1 MPTSIHRVGL
11 ALAAIAALVTVGGA
25 YIADGY
31 FSAQGPASVP
41 VTTRADDTSGTP
53 SPTAT
58 LPPDVVYVR
67 PAPSP
72 KVIHVRK
79 VAPPVAPKVV
89 HVTVPTK
96 EGESGA
102 GERDD
107 GGGD

>member
-31 FSAQGPASVP
+31 LSVHDVASARVATPA
-41 VTTRADDTSGTP
+41 ADP
-53 SPTAT
+53 SAPPSATAT

-79 VAPPVAPKVV
+79 TAPPVAPKVV
-89 HVTVPTK
+89 HVTVPTRG
-96 EGESGA
+96 GESA
-102 GERDD
+102 DGEHDD
-107 GGGD
+107 GQGD